1 MRKNFEK
8 SLDRL
13 NESLIEMGTMVT
25 DAIKHSVKAL
35 KDKDV
40 VLAQQVIDNDANIN
54 AKEKEVETMA
64 VELLLR
70 EQPVASDLRFV
81 TSILKIIT
89 DLERI
94 GDQASDIAFLNLKL
108 TKRNYEVEDLGSV
121 IEMTR
126 IVIAMVED
134 VIKAHVTGDSELA
147 AEIVRRDLKVNDLY
161 VKVRKE
167 VIHDIK
173 SESFGTKSSLD
184 IFMIAKY
191 LERIGDHADN
201 IGRRVYYSIKGV
213 HLED

>member
-25 DAIKHSVKAL
+25 DAIKHSVRAL

-40 VLAQQVIDNDANIN
+40 ELAQQVIDNDVNIN

-94 GDQASDIAFLNLKL
+94 GDQASDIAFLNVKL
-108 TKRNYEVEDLGSV
+108 TRRNYEVEDLGSV

-147 AEIVRRDLKVNDLY
+147 AEIVRRDLQVNDLY
-161 VKVRKE
+161 TKVRKE
-167 VIHDIK
+167 VIQDIK

>member
-108 TKRNYEVEDLGSV
+108 TRRNYEVEDLGSV

-167 VIHDIK
+167 VIQDIK

-201 IGRRVYYSIKGV
+201 IGRRVYYSIKGE

>member
-35 KDKDV
+35 RDKDV
-40 VLAQQVIDNDANIN
+40 VLAQQVIDNDVNIN

-108 TKRNYEVEDLGSV
+108 TRRNYEVEDLGSV

-167 VIHDIK
+167 VIQDIK

-201 IGRRVYYSIKGV
+201 IGRRVYYSIKGI

>member
-35 KDKDV
+35 RDKDV

-167 VIHDIK
+167 VIQDIK